1 MRLQSPFAI
10 SSRLMPGLLIGGAWI
25 QLEYSK
31 RPGDNG
37 RTRYQ
42 YWIDLPDG
50 SEHSGDDLQS
60 GCGRSAGLQE
70 MFATLLAF
78 LSACGESYSYAQRT
92 GCDLEDTN
100 AGEMFP
106 LAVAEWAAQYSDELS
121 MMQIDLEES
130 GETYIT
136 E

>member
-1 MRLQSPFAI
+1 MQLQSPFAI

-31 RPGDNG
+31 RPGNNG

-70 MFATLLAF
+70 MFGTLLSF
-78 LSACGESYSYAQRT
+78 LGACGESFAYAQRN
-92 GCDLEDTN
+92 GIDIEDTEC
-100 AGEMFP
+100 GELFP
-106 LAVAEWAAQYSDELS
+106 YAVAEWAAQNSDELS
-121 MMQIDLEES
+121 CVQFDLEES
-130 GETYIT
+130 GETYIV